1 MGKIEV
7 FEGVKDDNEL
17 KVVRDEGDA
26 EHGLVGGGLGV
37 LRLCFGVGMDLRQQL
52 NVNIRAVLK
61 IRPS

>member
-1 MGKIEV
+1 MCKIEA
-7 FEGVKDDNEL
+7 FEGVKDIKEL
-17 KVVRDEGDA
+17 TVVRDEGDA

-61 IRPS
+61 IRLS